1 MQTWNHLACRR
12 DAKAARHFCLSRT
25 SGGSLTDSVSIH
37 GWNKKTRYSL
47 TKGFLSGGKGM
58 WQLPKGQLRLPE
70 SQVLSTLDQGRRCLS
85 TLNSAPRGDCKNQ
98 RPPPKK
104 KKKKK
109 KPKRKTKKTKRKTKT
124 KWEGTLKGTIPW
136 GRGTDRWTLSSNR
149 WLPCFLSPGSPSK

>member
-109 KPKRKTKKTKRKTKT
+109 KTKKKNKKNKKKNKNKVGRYSKRNNPMG
-124 KWEGTLKGTIPW
+124 EG
-136 GRGTDRWTLSSNR
+136 DR
-149 WLPCFLSPGSPSK
+149 

>member
-1 MQTWNHLACRR
+1 
-12 DAKAARHFCLSRT
+12 
-25 SGGSLTDSVSIH
+25 
-37 GWNKKTRYSL
+37 
-47 TKGFLSGGKGM
+47 M

-109 KPKRKTKKTKRKTKT
+109 KKKKGKKNKNKNKVGRYSKRNNPMG
-124 KWEGTLKGTIPW
+124 EG
-136 GRGTDRWTLSSNR
+136 DR
-149 WLPCFLSPGSPSK
+149 

>member
-104 KKKKK
+104 KEEKK
-109 KPKRKTKKTKRKTKT
+109 KTKKKNKKNKKKNKNKVRRYSKRNNPMG
-124 KWEGTLKGTIPW
+124 EG
-136 GRGTDRWTLSSNR
+136 DR
-149 WLPCFLSPGSPSK
+149 